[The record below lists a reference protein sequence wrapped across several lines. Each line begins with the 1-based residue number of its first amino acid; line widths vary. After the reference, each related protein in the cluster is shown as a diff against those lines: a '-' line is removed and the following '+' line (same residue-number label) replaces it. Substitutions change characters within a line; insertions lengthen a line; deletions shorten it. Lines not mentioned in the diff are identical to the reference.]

1 MKNKMLIVTMLALS
15 IAAVGCSRT
24 EDSASIRL
32 LTQGSFAAGGTVVE
46 ATQAYNPLKPTAQAQ
61 TLHGDHAYVF
71 YQIPENARKIPL
83 VFLHGAGQSKKTWE
97 TTPDGRD
104 GFQNLFV
111 RKGFSTYLV
120 DQPRRGEAGRSTVSS
135 ELTASPDEQFW
146 FGQFRMGIWPTFFD
160 GTQFARGDEA
170 LEQFFRQMTPNT
182 GAYDAQ
188 VIADAMVAVLEKS
201 GPSILVT
208 HSQGGGPGWLTGIKS
223 PNVRAIV
230 AYEPGSG
237 FVFPEGEVP
246 TPIAN
251 NSFFGPL
258 KAGSVSVEEFNALTK
273 MPIVIYYGDNIPAQA
288 VTAPHQDYWRATV
301 EMAKLWVETVNR
313 HGGDASLIL
322 LPDKGLKGNTHFM
335 FSDCNNVEV
344 ADVLMQWLKE
354 KKLD

>member
-1 MKNKMLIVTMLALS
+1 MKKKMLVATMLALS

-24 EDSASIRL
+24 ENSSGIRL

-46 ATQAYNPLKPTAQAQ
+46 ATQVYNPLKPTAQAQ

-71 YQIPENARKIPL
+71 YQIPENARKFPL

-135 ELTASPDEQFW
+135 ELIAAPDEQFW
-146 FGQFRMGIWPTFFD
+146 FGQFRMGVWPRFFD
-160 GTQFARGDEA
+160 GTQFAQGDEA

-223 PNVRAIV
+223 SNVRAIV

-258 KAGSVSVEEFNALTK
+258 KAASVSVEEFKALTK
-273 MPIVIYYGDNIPAQA
+273 MPIVIYYGDNIPAQV

-301 EMAKLWVETVNR
+301 EMAKLWVEAVNR
-313 HGGDASLIL
+313 HGGDASLVS

-335 FSDCNNVEV
+335 FSDRNNVEV
-344 ADVLMQWLKE
+344 ANVLAQWLKE